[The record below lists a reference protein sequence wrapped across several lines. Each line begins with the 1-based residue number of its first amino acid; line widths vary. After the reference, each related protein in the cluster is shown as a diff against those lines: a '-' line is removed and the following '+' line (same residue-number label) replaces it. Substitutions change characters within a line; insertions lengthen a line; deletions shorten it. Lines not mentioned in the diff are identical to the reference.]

1 MQIQK
6 FEFILYVSDQQK
18 SRDFYQILLD
28 QKPILDVPGMTEFTI
43 NEFVKIG
50 LMPNEGIAKI
60 ITPKLPHPTSGNGI
74 PRCELYL
81 QVENIETLF
90 ELAKKA
96 GAIEISPIALRD
108 WGDYVG
114 YLSDFD
120 GHVIALASK
129 SIRNFD
135 EQTLLS

>member
-1 MQIQK
+1 MITNQL
-6 FEFILYVSDQQK
+6 EFILYVFNQEK
-18 SRDFYQILLD
+18 SRDFYQILFQ
-28 QKPILDVPGMTEFTI
+28 QKPSLDVPGMTEFTL

-50 LMPNEGIAKI
+50 LMPNDGIAKI

-90 ELAKKA
+90 EEAKKA
-96 GAIEISPIALRD
+96 GAKEVSPIAFRD

-114 YLSDFD
+114 YLADFD
-120 GHVIALASK
+120 GHVVALASK
-129 SIRNFD
+129 N
-135 EQTLLS
+135 L

>member
-1 MQIQK
+1 MTTQL
-6 FEFILYVSDQQK
+6 EFILYVSNQEK
-18 SRDFYQILLD
+18 SRDFYQILLQ
-28 QKPILDVPGMTEFTI
+28 QKPSLDVSGMTEFTL
-43 NEFVKIG
+43 NDFVKIG

-60 ITPKLPHPTSGNGI
+60 ITPKLPHPTSGIGI

-81 QVENIETLF
+81 QVDNIESIF
-90 ELAKKA
+90 EEAKQA
-96 GAIEISPIALRD
+96 GATEISPITLRD

-114 YLSDFD
+114 YISDFD

-135 EQTLLS
+135 I

>member
-1 MQIQK
+1 MITQL
-6 FEFILYVSDQQK
+6 EFILYVSNQEK
-18 SRDFYQILLD
+18 SREFYQILLQ
-28 QKPILDVPGMTEFTI
+28 QKPSLDVLGITEFTI

-50 LMPNEGIAKI
+50 LMPNDGISKI
-60 ITPKLPHPTSGNGI
+60 ITLKLPHPTSGNGI

-81 QVENIETLF
+81 QVENIETVF
-90 ELAKKA
+90 EETKKA

-114 YLSDFD
+114 YIADFD

-135 EQTLLS
+135 I

>member
-1 MQIQK
+1 MITQL
-6 FEFILYVSDQQK
+6 EFILYVSDQQK
-18 SRDFYQILLD
+18 SREFYQILLE
-28 QKPILDVPGMTEFTI
+28 QKPCLDVPGMTEFTI

-50 LMPNEGIAKI
+50 LMPNDGIAKI
-60 ITPKLPHPTSGNGI
+60 ITPKLPHPNSGNGI

-114 YLSDFD
+114 YLSDYD

-135 EQTLLS
+135 